1 MKNLRLTALALIVS
15 CGAALTAPAAV
26 SAEEPGSVYTADQA
40 EFIVEKYLQQES
52 ELEALLGDETAVSYW
67 RFINRL
73 QEDDTISW
81 VIEKSSCLVDEYP
94 DKKDYVEILAN
105 LMTMQTGELAE
116 QIENQSQF
124 DHFKGAG

>member
-26 SAEEPGSVYTADQA
+26 SAEESGSVYTADQA

-52 ELEALLGDETAVSYW
+52 ELEALLGDETAVRYW

-73 QEDDTISW
+73 QADDMISW
-81 VIEKSSCLVDEYP
+81 GIEKSSCLVEEYP
-94 DKKDYVEILAN
+94 GKD
-105 LMTMQTGELAE
+105 
-116 QIENQSQF
+116 
-124 DHFKGAG
+124 D